1 MPDDITRHLA
11 TLSKTVLTENM
22 ATWEQVI
29 DRIGESIEKGS
40 TRYWT
45 PQKLNFIRVLA
56 STRESR
62 LFRAGLSRVYLTIST
77 SQKLGLERG
86 EHFLRLIWD
95 EKNTPVVEY
104 CRFGKTSKQV
114 YQLTTFDDPLYQ
126 MLPFLKRLWY
136 EGKEMQPPAPDA

>member
-11 TLSKTVLTENM
+11 SLSKAALTQNM
-22 ATWEQVI
+22 ASWEQVI
-29 DRIGESIEKGS
+29 AQVEDSLEKGTS
-40 TRYWT
+40 RYWT
-45 PQKLNFIRVLA
+45 ASRLNFIRVLA

-77 SQKLGLERG
+77 SQKHGLERG
-86 EHFLRLIWD
+86 EHFLRLIWN
-95 EKNTPVVEY
+95 EQGVPVVEY

-114 YQLTTFDDPLYQ
+114 YTLTTFDDPLYQ

-136 EGKEMQPPAPDA
+136 EGKDRQPPVE